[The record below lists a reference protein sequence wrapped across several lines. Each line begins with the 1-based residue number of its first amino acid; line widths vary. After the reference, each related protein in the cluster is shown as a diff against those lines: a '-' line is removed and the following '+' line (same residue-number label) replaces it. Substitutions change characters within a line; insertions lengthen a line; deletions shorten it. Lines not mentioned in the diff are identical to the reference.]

1 MAKRKVSVENT
12 QFTKYLLK
20 RFENLLISL
29 LYLAIKVPFRIVND
43 DNRVDMTFSRNIL
56 FEILSAISVVLV
68 YFSIVVTK

>member
-20 RFENLLISL
+20 RFNNLLISL

-43 DNRVDMTFSRNIL
+43 DNGVNMTFSRNIL